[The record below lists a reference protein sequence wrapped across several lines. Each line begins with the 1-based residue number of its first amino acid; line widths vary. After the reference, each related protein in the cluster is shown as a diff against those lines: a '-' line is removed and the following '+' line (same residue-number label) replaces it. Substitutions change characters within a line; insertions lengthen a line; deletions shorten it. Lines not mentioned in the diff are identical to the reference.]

1 MTTRVIIRDDNDIT
15 YSMSIYYNPN
25 TCRWVLSFTSLTH
38 ARVRDGREQ
47 EVEHEQYSEI
57 RRRFLLNCRYYG
69 LQVSPS
75 DVPASEE
82 QFFALRTGTLFPRSV
97 IQEV

>member
-1 MTTRVIIRDDNDIT
+1 MTTRVIIHDNNDIP
-15 YSMSIYYNPN
+15 YSMSIYYNPD
-25 TCRWVLSFTSLTH
+25 TCRWILSFASQ
-38 ARVRDGREQ
+38 VRDGRGQ
-47 EVEHEQYSEI
+47 EFEHEQYSEI

-75 DVPASEE
+75 DVPVSEE

-97 IQEV
+97 IQEA